1 MSYDSPVMLSLIYHC
16 KKLVKT
22 MATAEMLEPSVGW
35 SAFGAD
41 FILKQDIGNDLF
53 VAGYASV
60 DMVDKQGDRIPADA
74 LKKAFGK
81 FMDNAAFR
89 NVQLA
94 HSGIQ
99 VGEVVPS
106 FTDSQGR
113 VWKSEVDDHGLFVVC
128 RIRNDI
134 QKAREV
140 QKQVR
145 DGDLR
150 AFSIGGQ
157 ALFRV
162 SKHTPEHGNHREI
175 TDLELHEI
183 TLCKKG
189 INPEARYTILKMDET
204 EVEKMTDNEAL
215 TEIRDSLSGILSKLD
230 KSEEKGDDKGMY
242 SEDKNMPKKEKEEN
256 MKEKKEIGKSTQD
269 ALDYIDTL
277 EKFAHEQGVNLDG
290 LREHFGLEKAYMVGV
305 DGQGGYSHR
314 GQGDEIG
321 SGEDATEPTMPA
333 LAAPGGNKYVIKQP
347 GVANMAYNA
356 PSGNE
361 NVIKAGDITSDD
373 LERGYSAYAAL
384 RDEEALKSLVKQ
396 DWEARYDA
404 ETARALEVQKANDY
418 GGQIATLKAEIE
430 NLRSGSDEI
439 AKSAAPDTTDIRIPT
454 HEEFAQ
460 MGTDLDGWKA
470 TEDLARRALRGE

>member
-1 MSYDSPVMLSLIYHC
+1 
-16 KKLVKT
+16 
-22 MATAEMLEPSVGW
+22 MATAIAGFT
-35 SAFGAD
+35 A
-41 FILKQDIGNDLF
+41 IGETSDKWIVKESMGDDLY

-60 DMVDKQGDRIPADA
+60 DMVDKQGDRIPTDA
-74 LKKAFGK
+74 LGKAFDK
-81 FMDNAAFR
+81 FMTNKAFR

-99 VGEVVPS
+99 VGEVVDS
-106 FTDSQGR
+106 YKDSQGR
-113 VWKSEVDDHGLFVVC
+113 VWKSEVDNHGLFVVC
-128 RIRNDI
+128 KIRSDI

-189 INPEARYTILKMDET
+189 INPEARYTILKMEDE
-204 EVEKMTDNEAL
+204 EVEKMTDDSAL
-215 TEIRDSLSGILSKLD
+215 EEIRESLTGILKALD
-230 KSEEKGDDKGMY
+230 KNEEKGDMKGDMKGNYMDEDGDDKKKDTKK
-242 SEDKNMPKKEKEEN
+242 SESDE
-256 MKEKKEIGKSTQD
+256 S
-269 ALDYIDTL
+269 AVAYIDTL
-277 EKFAHEQGVNLDG
+277 EKFAHEQGVDLDT
-290 LREHFGLEKAYMVGV
+290 LRSHFGLEKAYLQEGK
-305 DGQGGYSHR
+305 GGYSHR
-314 GQGDEIG
+314 GMGDMVG
-321 SGEDATEPTMPA
+321 AGEDATEVTYPSLP
-333 LAAPGGNKYVIKQP
+333 APGGNKYVIKQP
-347 GVANMAYNA
+347 GVANMEYNA

-361 NVIKAGDITSDD
+361 NVIKGGEITADG
-373 LERGYSAYAAL
+373 LERGYRAYASL

-404 ETARALEVQKANDY
+404 ETAQALEVQKANDY
-418 GGQIATLKAEIE
+418 AGQIATLKAEIE
-430 NLRSGSDEI
+430 NLRTENSEI
-439 AKSAAPDTTDIRIPT
+439 QKSAVAVPTSDIRIPS
-454 HEEFAQ
+454 HEEFAA
-460 MGTDLDGWKA
+460 MGNDIDAWRA

>member
-1 MSYDSPVMLSLIYHC
+1 
-16 KKLVKT
+16 
-22 MATAEMLEPSVGW
+22 MATAEMLEPTVGW

-41 FILKQDIGNDLF
+41 FILKQDIGDDLF

-60 DMVDKQGDRIPADA
+60 DMVDKQGDRIPANA

-189 INPEARYTILKMDET
+189 INPEARYTILKMDNENE

-230 KSEEKGDDKGMY
+230 KTEEKSEEKSD
-242 SEDKNMPKKEKEEN
+242 EKEEV
-256 MKEKKEIGKSTQD
+256 EVEKSTQD
-269 ALDYIDTL
+269 ALAYIDTL
-277 EKFAHEQGVNLDG
+277 EKFAHEKGVNLDG

-305 DGQGGYSHR
+305 DGSGGYSHR
-314 GQGDEIG
+314 GMGDEIG
-321 SGEDATEPTMPA
+321 SGEDAPEPSYPS
-333 LAAPGGNKYVIKQP
+333 LSAPGGNKYVIKQP
-347 GVANMAYNA
+347 GVDNMAYNK
-356 PSGNE
+356 PSGNK
-361 NVIKAGDITSDD
+361 NVIKAGDITADD
-373 LERGYSAYAAL
+373 LERGYSAYASL

-439 AKSAAPDTTDIRIPT
+439 AKSAAPDTTDIRTPT
-454 HEEFAQ
+454 HEEFAT
-460 MGTDLDGWKA
+460 MGSDLEGWRA

>member
-1 MSYDSPVMLSLIYHC
+1 
-16 KKLVKT
+16 
-22 MATAEMLEPSVGW
+22 MATAEMLAPSLGW
-35 SAFGAD
+35 SAFGSD
-41 FILKQDIGNDLF
+41 FLIKEDMGSDLF

-60 DMVDKQGDRIPADA
+60 DMVDKQGDRIPTAA

-81 FMDNAAFR
+81 FMENRAYR

-99 VGEVVPS
+99 VGEVVDS
-106 FTDSQGR
+106 FSDSQGR

-128 RIRNDI
+128 KIRSDI

-162 SKHTPEHGNHREI
+162 NKHTPEHGNHREI

-189 INPEARYTILKMDET
+189 INPEAGYTILKMDDT

-215 TEIRDSLSGILSKLD
+215 TEIRDSLTGILKAID
-230 KSEEKGDDKGMY
+230 KNEEKTEEKSEKGNYMDDDKEMA
-242 SEDKNMPKKEKEEN
+242 
-256 MKEKKEIGKSTQD
+256 KSTQD
-269 ALDYIDTL
+269 ALEYIDTL
-277 EKFAHEQGVNLDG
+277 EKFAHEQGVDLNG
-290 LREHFGLEKAYMVGV
+290 LRTHFGLEKAYMVGV
-305 DGQGGYSHR
+305 DGSGGYSHR
-314 GQGDEIG
+314 GMGDEIG
-321 SGEDATEPTMPA
+321 AGEDATEVSLPA
-333 LAAPGGNKYVIKQP
+333 LSAPGGNKYVIKQP

-356 PSGNE
+356 PSGGK
-361 NVIKAGDITSDD
+361 NVIKSPPGEVTPAG
-373 LERGYSAYAAL
+373 LERGYRAYASL
-384 RDEEALKSLVKQ
+384 RDEEGLKSIVKH
-396 DWEARYDA
+396 DWEARYEA

-418 GGQIATLKAEIE
+418 GGQISALKAEIA
-430 NLRSGSDEI
+430 NLNTQSTEI
-439 AKSAAPDTTDIRIPT
+439 QKSATASPHPDIRVPT
-454 HEEFAQ
+454 NEEFAA
-460 MGTDLDGWKA
+460 MGNDLESWRA
-470 TEDLARRALRGE
+470 TEQLARRALTGE

>member
-1 MSYDSPVMLSLIYHC
+1 
-16 KKLVKT
+16 
-22 MATAEMLEPSVGW
+22 MATAEMLEPTVGW

-41 FILKQDIGNDLF
+41 FILKQDIGDDLF

-60 DMVDKQGDRIPADA
+60 DMVDKQGDRIPANA

-189 INPEARYTILKMDET
+189 INPEARYTILKMDNENE

-230 KSEEKGDDKGMY
+230 KTEEKSEEKSD
-242 SEDKNMPKKEKEEN
+242 EKEEV
-256 MKEKKEIGKSTQD
+256 EVAKSTQD
-269 ALDYIDTL
+269 ALAYIDTL
-277 EKFAHEQGVNLDG
+277 EKFAHEKGVNLDG

-305 DGQGGYSHR
+305 DGSGGYSHR
-314 GQGDEIG
+314 GMGDEIG
-321 SGEDATEPTMPA
+321 SGEDATEPSYPS
-333 LAAPGGNKYVIKQP
+333 LSAPGGNKYVIKQP
-347 GVANMAYNA
+347 GVENMAYNK
-356 PSGNE
+356 PSGNK
-361 NVIKAGDITSDD
+361 NVIKAGDITADD
-373 LERGYSAYAAL
+373 LERGYSAYASL

-404 ETARALEVQKANDY
+404 ETARALEVQKASDY

-454 HEEFAQ
+454 HEEFAT
-460 MGTDLDGWKA
+460 MGSDLEGWRA

>member
-1 MSYDSPVMLSLIYHC
+1 
-16 KKLVKT
+16 
-22 MATAEMLEPSVGW
+22 MATAIAGFT
-35 SAFGAD
+35 A
-41 FILKQDIGNDLF
+41 IGETSDKWIIKESMGDDLY

-60 DMVDKQGDRIPADA
+60 DMVDKQGDRIPTDA
-74 LKKAFGK
+74 LGKAFDK
-81 FMDNAAFR
+81 FMTNKAFR

-99 VGEVVPS
+99 VGEVVDS
-106 FTDSQGR
+106 YKDSQGR
-113 VWKSEVDDHGLFVVC
+113 VWKSEVDNHGLFVVC
-128 RIRNDI
+128 RIRSDI

-189 INPEARYTILKMDET
+189 INPEARYTILKMEDEK
-204 EVEKMTDNEAL
+204 EVEKMTDDSAL
-215 TEIRDSLSGILSKLD
+215 EEIRESLTGILKALD
-230 KSEEKGDDKGMY
+230 KNEEKGDMKGDMKGNYMDEGDDKKKDTKK
-242 SEDKNMPKKEKEEN
+242 SESDE
-256 MKEKKEIGKSTQD
+256 S
-269 ALDYIDTL
+269 AVAYIDTL
-277 EKFAHEQGVNLDG
+277 EKFAHEQGVDLDT
-290 LREHFGLEKAYMVGV
+290 LRSHFGLEKAYLQEGK
-305 DGQGGYSHR
+305 GGYSHR
-314 GQGDEIG
+314 GMGDMVG
-321 SGEDATEPTMPA
+321 AGEDATEVTYPSLP
-333 LAAPGGNKYVIKQP
+333 APGGNKYVIKQP

-361 NVIKAGDITSDD
+361 NVIKGGEITADG
-373 LERGYSAYAAL
+373 LERGYRAYASL

-404 ETARALEVQKANDY
+404 ETAQALEVQKANDY
-418 GGQIATLKAEIE
+418 SGQIATLKAEIE
-430 NLRSGSDEI
+430 NLRTENTEI
-439 AKSAAPDTTDIRIPT
+439 QKSAVAVPTSDIRIPT
-454 HEEFAQ
+454 HEEFAA
-460 MGTDLDGWKA
+460 MGNDIDAWRA